1 MIEVEQNDLV
11 QHKSSKNVYRVVNPD
26 TTTGKVTLEVY
37 PTLYTIEVTPEEL
50 SLDYIKIEGCLIKP
64 YTKLLFKPNNKYFRL
79 NVALPNKLKS
89 HDLVTLRSCESNT
102 CYRFFVEEL
111 FHDFVQVVNSDTSPV
126 NSEPK
131 EMNFIEAITFLVNN
145 PSKSVVRT
153 SYSAGAKDRVQF
165 YIKDIDGEPVIVTQ
179 CKDEAP
185 QRRHIVSD
193 IDEKFEVY
201 IGPYSRYDE
210 SAIKEEFEK
219 LEKEVQPFLEKVE
232 RYKQLKKALK
242 HD

>member
-37 PTLYTIEVTPEEL
+37 PTLDTIEVTLEEI
-50 SLDYIKIEGCLIKP
+50 SRDYIKIKGSLVAPNVKVIHKQTNLCL
-64 YTKLLFKPNNKYFRL
+64 RL
-79 NVALPNKLKS
+79 DGALPDKIKS
-89 HDLVTLRSCESNT
+89 HDTITLYSCQSNA
-102 CYRFFVEEL
+102 CYKFFAEEF
-111 FHDFVQVVNSDTSPV
+111 FHDLIQVVDT
-126 NSEPK
+126 
-131 EMNFIEAITFLVNN
+131 MNFIEAITFLVNN
-145 PSKSVVRT
+145 PSKSIVRT
-153 SYSAGAKDRVQF
+153 SYSAKAKETVQF
-165 YIKDIDGEPVIVTQ
+165 YIKDIDGEQVLVTQ
-179 CKDEAP
+179 NKNEAP

-201 IGPYSRYDE
+201 TGFYSRYDE
-210 SAIKEEFEK
+210 SAIKAEFEK

>member
-37 PTLYTIEVTPEEL
+37 PTLDTIEVTLEEI
-50 SLDYIKIEGCLIKP
+50 SRDYIKIEGSLVAPNVKVIHKQTNLCL
-64 YTKLLFKPNNKYFRL
+64 RL
-79 NVALPNKLKS
+79 DGALPDKIKS
-89 HDLVTLRSCESNT
+89 HDTITLYSCQSNA
-102 CYRFFVEEL
+102 CYKFFAEEF
-111 FHDFVQVVNSDTSPV
+111 FHDLIQVVDT
-126 NSEPK
+126 
-131 EMNFIEAITFLVNN
+131 MNFIEAITFLVNN
-145 PSKSVVRT
+145 PSKSIVRT
-153 SYSAGAKDRVQF
+153 SYSAKAKETVQF
-165 YIKDIDGEPVIVTQ
+165 YIKDIDGEQVLVTQ
-179 CKDEAP
+179 NKDEAP

-201 IGPYSRYDE
+201 TGFYSRYDE
-210 SAIKEEFEK
+210 SAIKAEFEK

-232 RYKQLKKALK
+232 RYKQLKKVLK

>member
-1 MIEVEQNDLV
+1 MIELEQNDLV
-11 QHKSSKNVYRVVNPD
+11 QHKRSKNVYRVVNPD

-37 PTLYTIEVTPEEL
+37 PTLDTIEVTLEEI
-50 SLDYIKIEGCLIKP
+50 SRDYIKIEGSLVAPNVKVIHKQTNLCL
-64 YTKLLFKPNNKYFRL
+64 RL
-79 NVALPNKLKS
+79 DGALPDKIKS
-89 HDLVTLRSCESNT
+89 HDTITLYSCQSNA
-102 CYRFFVEEL
+102 CYKFFAEEF
-111 FHDFVQVVNSDTSPV
+111 FHDFIQVVDT
-126 NSEPK
+126 
-131 EMNFIEAITFLVNN
+131 MNFIEAITFLVNN

-153 SYSAGAKDRVQF
+153 SYSAKAKETVQF
-165 YIKDIDGEPVIVTQ
+165 YIKDIDGEPVLVTQ
-179 CKDEAP
+179 NKDEAP

-201 IGPYSRYDE
+201 TGPYSRYDE
-210 SAIKEEFEK
+210 SAIKAEFEK

>member
-37 PTLYTIEVTPEEL
+37 PTLDTIEVTLEKI
-50 SLDYIKIEGCLIKP
+50 SRDYIKIEGSLVAPNVKVIHKQTNLCL
-64 YTKLLFKPNNKYFRL
+64 RL
-79 NVALPNKLKS
+79 DGALPDKIKS
-89 HDLVTLRSCESNT
+89 HDTITLYSCQSNA
-102 CYRFFVEEL
+102 CYKFFAEEF
-111 FHDFVQVVNSDTSPV
+111 FHDLIQVVDT
-126 NSEPK
+126 
-131 EMNFIEAITFLVNN
+131 MNFIEAITFLVNN

-153 SYSAGAKDRVQF
+153 SYSAKAKETVQF
-165 YIKDIDGEPVIVTQ
+165 YIKDIDGEPVLVTQ
-179 CKDEAP
+179 NKDEAP

-201 IGPYSRYDE
+201 TGPYSRYDE